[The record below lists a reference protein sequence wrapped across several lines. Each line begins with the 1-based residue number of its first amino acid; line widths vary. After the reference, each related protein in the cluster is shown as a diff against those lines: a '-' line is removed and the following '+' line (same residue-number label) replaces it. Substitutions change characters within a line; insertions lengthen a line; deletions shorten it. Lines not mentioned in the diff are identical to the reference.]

1 MKILFNTLT
10 IVIYLVAIMVFASG
24 IVLIFL
30 GGYDFFHVFTYLH
43 SENALPVGMI
53 ATGLLKAVD
62 LFLIGVVLF
71 IFSFGLLILFSRKSV
86 PLPVELPDWL
96 RIKDFMHLKIIL
108 WEAILT
114 ALVVSFLAG
123 LAELKF
129 KGVELTFTVL
139 IVPGATLLM
148 ALSLYL
154 LKKGQK

>member
-1 MKILFNTLT
+1 
-10 IVIYLVAIMVFASG
+10 
-24 IVLIFL
+24 
-30 GGYDFFHVFTYLH
+30 
-43 SENALPVGMI
+43 MI

-139 IVPGATLLM
+139 IVPGAILLM